1 MLESTVKMGVMNCQ
15 GDSTSY
21 CKLQGVN
28 EWPTLRIYPA
38 KVSPNSK
45 PLYIPYQG
53 YRRQSSRLVSWIIE
67 SVDLFY
73 NKLMYIL
80 LLNKLSIVLI
90 TD

>member
-1 MLESTVKMGVMNCQ
+1 MLETTVKMGVMNCQ

-21 CKLQGVN
+21 CQLQGVN

-73 NKLMYIL
+73 NNLM
-80 LLNKLSIVLI
+80 
-90 TD
+90 